1 MSENQP
7 ENQELSINL
16 PEDVAEGHY
25 SNLAIIGHSPTEFVM
40 DFVSVLPGLPQGQV
54 KTRVVMAPV
63 HVKRL
68 LMAINENIAKYEQNF
83 GTIEDPQPQNMQFP
97 IQFNGPA
104 GEA

>member
-1 MSENQP
+1 MADTPKDNK
-7 ENQELSINL
+7 ELSINL
-16 PEDVAEGHY
+16 PEEVAQGHY
-25 SNLAIIGHSPTEFVM
+25 SNLAIIGHSPTEFVI
-40 DFVSVLPGLPQGQV
+40 DFVSILPGLPQGQV

-68 LMAINENIAKYEQNF
+68 MMALNDNIGKYEQSF
-83 GTIEDPQPQNMQFP
+83 GAIDDPQPQNMQFP